1 MNIAEANMN
10 DIQTPTGEQPES
22 SISAGKL
29 VFGIAL
35 LVIGVL
41 TFFDAIDV
49 WEWREIWRYWP
60 VILIVLGVSNEVDA
74 IRTRRGGGGYILIAV
89 GVWML
94 AGSQE
99 FLGLDYRRAFP
110 LGVVVAG
117 IGVILHAL
125 LGVEAKKEKK
135 S

>member
-1 MNIAEANMN
+1 MN

-22 SISAGKL
+22 RISAGKL

-41 TFFDAIDV
+41 TFFDAIDL

-99 FLGLDYRRAFP
+99 FLGLDYRSAFP

-125 LGVEAKKEKK
+125 LGVEQKKEKK